1 MRARITSDFAFGA
14 RPIRIE
20 NWSLAIENHL
30 PGRPMTD
37 DKLSIF
43 NSQLLSRA
51 RSQAPLRSCSNCAS
65 ISEVVFARSLRAHS
79 VVLDH
84 LVVEHHF
91 FGDDSAG
98 VVKELLAVARLG
110 GFPNEGAEA
119 PVIGQA
125 VHDLVGFGYFEGEF
139 RNEEGKFGIAGGQ
152 VVEVRFPLVGRALP
166 PGVTGFAQDVE

>member
-65 ISEVVFARSLRAHS
+65 ISEVVFARGLS
-79 VVLDH
+79 
-84 LVVEHHF
+84 
-91 FGDDSAG
+91 
-98 VVKELLAVARLG
+98 
-110 GFPNEGAEA
+110 
-119 PVIGQA
+119 
-125 VHDLVGFGYFEGEF
+125 
-139 RNEEGKFGIAGGQ
+139 
-152 VVEVRFPLVGRALP
+152 
-166 PGVTGFAQDVE
+166 TGFEIHCAGASRVLHEQTSRLRER